1 MQDNI
6 CKAIISLTGV
16 TFIIKYSIRILPW
29 PATALVCVAYALFMY
44 YFFKTLSHKVSN
56 NTHQRNKALLVSL
69 ITVVTVAVLCVAI
82 FSNPYHLNVDRWS
95 ALWFTID
102 STLAGRYPYNVV
114 THLGNHCSTMPAW
127 MAFHIPFRLAG
138 CLGMSL
144 VLSLILFV
152 MAIKS
157 RFGLTAATKT
167 MLVIVVCPS
176 FWYEIVVISDL
187 QTNFFLLASFL
198 CWATSESRLSSK
210 KNLYVTAAIA
220 GLFLSTRLTVCI
232 PLLFFLFP
240 VWHSRPLSQKLFL
253 PLICISVYAA
263 TLAPFVFWNGST
275 GSFAGSNPF
284 YVQTIQYD
292 GWAILF
298 LFTVSAALLAGYNRN
313 TRSKFANSAIMLF
326 SFIAYIFTAQ
336 YICSGFSEDLFSYRY
351 DYAYLAQSLPFAS
364 LACSLACTSGSK
376 GRPAPTSQATS

>member
-1 MQDNI
+1 MSQQPLPA
-6 CKAIISLTGV
+6 CSSPHASPCAYRCCFFSSLYG
-16 TFIIKYSIRILPW
+16 
-29 PATALVCVAYALFMY
+29 TAD
-44 YFFKTLSHKVSN
+44 
-56 NTHQRNKALLVSL
+56 
-69 ITVVTVAVLCVAI
+69 LC
-82 FSNPYHLNVDRWS
+82 R
-95 ALWFTID
+95 
-102 STLAGRYPYNVV
+102 
-114 THLGNHCSTMPAW
+114 
-127 MAFHIPFRLAG
+127 
-138 CLGMSL
+138 
-144 VLSLILFV
+144 
-152 MAIKS
+152 K
-157 RFGLTAATKT
+157 
-167 MLVIVVCPS
+167 
-176 FWYEIVVISDL
+176 
-187 QTNFFLLASFL
+187 
-198 CWATSESRLSSK
+198 
-210 KNLYVTAAIA
+210 
-220 GLFLSTRLTVCI
+220 
-232 PLLFFLFP
+232 
-240 VWHSRPLSQKLFL
+240 KLFL